1 MVLGQEDAV
10 VHLLLVH
17 PEVGVLHEVLL
28 FLAVV
33 VLRHRPEV
41 EVLVL
46 VGRSLAGLLFRA
58 GVLLYLLSLGG
69 RVGHVSSR
77 HHQFLILELGDFRP
91 ELLILRNQFFF
102 PPGVIIDLVALLL
115 DQPRHFLNPL
125 LELAVLGVDIND
137 HLFVGWIGDGLHSVI
152 SVSRFSL
159 VMISE
164 LSLDW
169 MSLSVISL
177 FLVVLWS
184 MGSFCSR
191 FFTFSILVFICDR
204 VLIILL

>member
-1 MVLGQEDAV
+1 MD
-10 VHLLLVH
+10 LLLVD
-17 PEVGVLHEVLL
+17 PQVGVLNEVLL
-28 FLAVV
+28 FLAII

-46 VGRSLAGLLFRA
+46 VGCSLASLLFGAGLLF
-58 GVLLYLLSLGG
+58 YLLSLCGLI
-69 RVGHVSSR
+69 GHVSSR
-77 HHQFLILELGDFRP
+77 HHQFLVLEPGYFGS
-91 ELLILRNQFFF
+91 ELLVLRNELLF

-115 DQPRHFLNPL
+115 DESCHLLNPF
-125 LELAVLGVDIND
+125 LELAVLGVNVD
-137 HLFVGWIGDGLHSVI
+137 HYLFVGWIVEVLHSVI
-152 SVSRFSL
+152 SVNRFSL

-184 MGSFCSR
+184 MGSFCS
-191 FFTFSILVFICDR
+191 FFLTFSILVFICES
-204 VLIILL
+204 VLIILS